1 MKVVHDKEFANKGYI
16 DIIINTQYQ
25 NGIVSTNK
33 ALENLGV
40 KIKLE
45 DGVIKVYE
53 R

>member
-1 MKVVHDKEFANKGYI
+1 MKVVHDKEFAHKGYI
-16 DIIINTQYQ
+16 DVTISTQYQ
-25 NGIVSTNK
+25 NGIESTNK

>member
-1 MKVVHDKEFANKGYI
+1 MKIVHNKDFGNKAYI
-16 DIIINTQYQ
+16 DITITQQYH
-25 NGIVSTNK
+25 NGVESTNK

-40 KIKLE
+40 KIKEE